1 MIKTLLIEDEI
12 NVRSALKK
20 MLHIITPN
28 IEIVAETGLVS
39 EAIELI
45 KTQKPDLIF
54 LDIELE
60 DGTGFDIL
68 KQVENLNSKTIF
80 TTAYNQY
87 AIKAFKFSAVDYL
100 LKPIDPEEL
109 QNATNRAIKDIKN
122 KKEYQELLSVLKNN
136 LQEKEQKIILKTTE
150 QRYVIAVKDI
160 IYLEADGAYTVFITT
175 NNSVI
180 VSKNLKYYQELLPDN
195 FIRCHQSFLVNK
207 NHIEGLNKQNQI
219 TLSYNNFVP
228 ISTRKKAE
236 ITEIISKL

>member
-1 MIKTLLIEDEI
+1 MIKTLLVEDEI

-20 MLHIITPN
+20 MLHIITSN

-39 EAIELI
+39 EAIKLI

-68 KQVENLNSKTIF
+68 KQVENIDAKIIF

-87 AIKAFKFSAVDYL
+87 ALKAFKYSAVDYL

-109 QNATNRAIKDIKN
+109 QKATHRAIKDIKN
-122 KKEYQELLSVLKNN
+122 KKEHQDLLNVLKNN

-160 IYLEADGAYTVFITT
+160 IYLEADGAYTVFFTI
-175 NNSVI
+175 NNTII
-180 VSKNLKYYQELLPDN
+180 VSKNLKYYQDILSSD

-207 NHIEGLNKQNQI
+207 NHIKGLNKQNQI
-219 TLSYNNFVP
+219 ALSKGDFVP
-228 ISTRKKAE
+228 VSTRKKAE